1 MAKNKTFDLM
11 IDSALFGETLS
22 DFVKA
27 HSRTLGAFTLG
38 ELVKLWARAKQT
50 AKALL
55 RA

>member
-1 MAKNKTFDLM
+1 MASKKVFDLM

-27 HSRTLGAFTLG
+27 HLSTLGGFALG
-38 ELVKLWARAKQT
+38 ELVKLWARAKKS
-50 AKALL
+50 AKAIL